1 MKLRIHIIDFLLN
14 LYHNKGILA
23 MFTFTINIKPYPIV
37 GVSNMLLTTN
47 QTSLL
52 VYEALASDIRLKI
65 IDRLFEKEMNIKEL
79 AAELYLSNA
88 IVSSHVAKLEKA
100 GIVGSKMKRIN
111 GGTYK
116 MCYINTEHMQIK
128 LSPIQHQ
135 RSYEE
140 VSIPVGQ
147 YSNHE
152 AQPTCG
158 LATTEKMIGHYDDP
172 VYFLDP
178 EHVHASILWFA
189 RGFVEY
195 KIPNYVHKD
204 QQLVELEIS
213 MEIGSEAPQVNEHW
227 PSDISFYVNNRMLGT
242 WTSPGDF
249 GEHRGR
255 LTPVWW
261 QSDVNQY
268 GMLKVL
274 RINESGTYIDG
285 KKISEVTL
293 SSLMVDAQ
301 YWTFRISAEELKK
314 GRGGLTLYGKGFGNY
329 DQDIVIRSYY
339 KS

>member
-128 LSPIQHQ
+128 LSLFSINVAMRKCQYRLDNIRITRHSQPV
-135 RSYEE
+135 
-140 VSIPVGQ
+140 VSQ
-147 YSNHE
+147 
-152 AQPTCG
+152 QP
-158 LATTEKMIGHYDDP
+158 
-172 VYFLDP
+172 
-178 EHVHASILWFA
+178 
-189 RGFVEY
+189 R
-195 KIPNYVHKD
+195 
-204 QQLVELEIS
+204 
-213 MEIGSEAPQVNEHW
+213 
-227 PSDISFYVNNRMLGT
+227 R
-242 WTSPGDF
+242 
-249 GEHRGR
+249 
-255 LTPVWW
+255 
-261 QSDVNQY
+261 
-268 GMLKVL
+268 
-274 RINESGTYIDG
+274 
-285 KKISEVTL
+285 
-293 SSLMVDAQ
+293 
-301 YWTFRISAEELKK
+301 
-314 GRGGLTLYGKGFGNY
+314 
-329 DQDIVIRSYY
+329 
-339 KS
+339 